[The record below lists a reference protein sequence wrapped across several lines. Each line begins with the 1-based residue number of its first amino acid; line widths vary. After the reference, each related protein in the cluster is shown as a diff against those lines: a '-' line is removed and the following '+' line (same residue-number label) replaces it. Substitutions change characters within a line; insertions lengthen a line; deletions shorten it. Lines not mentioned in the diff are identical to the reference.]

1 LSQYED
7 YYAVLGVLP
16 SIEQT
21 ALSAVYKALMS
32 KYHPD
37 VYEGDKA
44 EGERKAKQINAA
56 YEVLGNETKRAKYDR
71 DRKTTEN
78 GSGDYGQESYTSEP
92 NQSEQDVKLENWDFA
107 IDMYPEAEIYR
118 IELNRFSPQLSLLYQ
133 FTLLE
138 LKKFSHSSDLAD
150 KLKEEF
156 LTRYFGS
163 NFEIHKFVEAC
174 LRNNRRD
181 VALGVNKAIKI
192 VGSPSEADEEKFI
205 SRIRNKFDY
214 YENDYVFSQALINK
228 SERVEAL
235 SLIEKISLLNV
246 SKDMLEELAEYESQ
260 LASGE
265 FEKTDLIYLS
275 ALYKRLRG

>member
-1 LSQYED
+1 
-7 YYAVLGVLP
+7 
-16 SIEQT
+16 
-21 ALSAVYKALMS
+21 
-32 KYHPD
+32 
-37 VYEGDKA
+37 
-44 EGERKAKQINAA
+44 
-56 YEVLGNETKRAKYDR
+56 
-71 DRKTTEN
+71 
-78 GSGDYGQESYTSEP
+78 
-92 NQSEQDVKLENWDFA
+92 
-107 IDMYPEAEIYR
+107 
-118 IELNRFSPQLSLLYQ
+118 
-133 FTLLE
+133 LE

-150 KLKEEF
+150 ELKEEF

-163 NFEIHKFVEAC
+163 NFEIYKFVEAC

-192 VGSPSEADEEKFI
+192 VGSPSEAEKNLYPEFVI
-205 SRIRNKFDY
+205 SLITTKTIMF
-214 YENDYVFSQALINK
+214 FPQALVNK

-260 LASGE
+260 LASDE